1 MRKKG
6 HYEKVIPW
14 KGESNELFACFVK
27 GFHVIKFKVL
37 NLPPI
42 LLTMF
47 LQGPVLPVDA
57 LLYSL
62 PSLMSAGGIMSKKKR
77 STLQFIH

>member
-1 MRKKG
+1 MAERKTKKKG

-14 KGESNELFACFVK
+14 KGKSEELSVYFVK

-42 LLTMF
+42 LLTVF
-47 LQGPVLPVDA
+47 LEGSVLTTDS
-57 LLYSL
+57 LLQSL
-62 PSLMSAGGIMSKKKR
+62 HSLMSAAG
-77 STLQFIH
+77 